1 MTARGQ
7 TGNGANHGLFGG
19 AFKALCSRRTK
30 SLGLAFPAPFF
41 GSFFGR
47 AKNEQENY
55 IKIKKVTGVWGNAPY
70 FGRATE
76 EGFSLTSS
84 TKSKNE
90 QENYIKIKK
99 VTMIWGNAP

>member
-47 AKNEQENY
+47 A
-55 IKIKKVTGVWGNAPY
+55 
-70 FGRATE
+70 TE